1 MVADE
6 YFDLR
11 SRLGAALYS
20 LGRVADLAG
29 LKPTRAPVVKSL
41 VEGLRDPFIFVVAG
55 EVNAGK
61 STLLNALFGE
71 EFCAMGVLPETR
83 RIHYFRYDRNPQ
95 RTLVSPELEEI
106 GLPHAFLRDFHV
118 VDTPGIN
125 SIEAGHDLITGNFIP
140 RADAVLY
147 CFPATNPWSGAGW
160 EFLEKIQREGLRKI
174 VLVLQQSDL
183 RTPEEVS
190 AIVEH
195 MKMIARQR
203 LGVELPVYAVSAR
216 LALLA
221 RTSGLDKARLLS
233 ASSFPVLEQH
243 ITSMVAG
250 ALPRINRLVSACA
263 AGQGILAEVQSRL
276 TVAAHTLAELTSLRH
291 SCEDMLVSARSA
303 VQERGAEILTGLQQ
317 EWEKTT
323 ASGVADILRERLS
336 FPALLWRA
344 DPTVETVESRLLPLL
359 MQAVRQAAGTYDSFL
374 EETLGSLW
382 KQPGSNIH
390 RSLEGR
396 VKRPPEPE
404 WPRRGPAF
412 TALLEGAVCEALSQ
426 SGLKEFWRNRL
437 QHRSGLLRG
446 LTVLCGLILAGFL
459 VAAALGNL
467 TPPAALW
474 ALGLL
479 VAGLMAGRLTLSRE
493 RRETADLAKPLLA
506 EAGAMLHRS
515 ARHLIL
521 EHGQARL
528 ADFQPVLAPLDVA
541 IEKKQHAA
549 APLEEEST
557 QLAMTLQAL
566 SRSLRTSQQS

>member
-6 YFDLR
+6 YFELR

-41 VEGLRDPFIFVVAG
+41 VEGLRDPFVFVVAG
-55 EVNAGK
+55 EVNTGK

-83 RIHYFRYDRNPQ
+83 RIHYFRYDRTPH
-95 RTLVSPELEEI
+95 RTVVSQELEEI

-160 EFLEKIQREGLRKI
+160 EFLEKIQRDGLKKI
-174 VLVLQQSDL
+174 VLVLQQSDQ
-183 RTPEEVS
+183 RTTEEVA
-190 AIVEH
+190 AIAEH
-195 MKMIARQR
+195 MRMIARQR
-203 LGVELPVYAVSAR
+203 LGVDLAVFPVAAR

-221 RTSGLDKARLLS
+221 RTSGLDKARLLA
-233 ASSFPVLEQH
+233 ASCFPELEQH

-250 ALPRINRLVSACA
+250 APPRISRLVSACA

-276 TVAAHTLAELTSLRH
+276 TSAAAALAELTSLRT
-291 SCEDMLVSARSA
+291 SCEETLASTRTA
-303 VQERGAEILTGLQQ
+303 VQEKGAEILTGLQL

-323 ASGVADILRERLS
+323 SAAVSEVLTERLP

-344 DPTVETVESRLLPLL
+344 DPTVETVESRLLPPL
-359 MQAVRQAAGTYDSFL
+359 MQAVRQAAGSYDSFL
-374 EETLGSLW
+374 QETLGALW
-382 KQPGSNIH
+382 KQPGSTIH

-396 VKRPPEPE
+396 VRRPPEPE

-412 TALLEGAVCEALSQ
+412 TALLEGAACEALTQ
-426 SGLKEFWRNRL
+426 SSLKEFWINRL
-437 QHRSGLLRG
+437 QHRRGLLRG
-446 LTVLCGLILAGFL
+446 LTLLCVLLLTGMT
-459 VAAALGNL
+459 VAAAQGHL
-467 TPPAALW
+467 TTPAALW
-474 ALGLL
+474 VLGLL
-479 VAGLMAGRLTLSRE
+479 AAGILTGRLTLSRE
-493 RRETADLAKPLLA
+493 RRETAALAKPLLA
-506 EAGAMLHRS
+506 EAGAELHRT
-515 ARHLIL
+515 AGRLIQD
-521 EHGQARL
+521 HGQKRL
-528 ADFQPVLAPLDVA
+528 ADFQPVLTPLDVA
-541 IEKKQHAA
+541 IEQKQQAA
-549 APLEEEST
+549 APLEEET
-557 QLAMTLQAL
+557 GQLATTLQIL
-566 SRSLRTSQQS
+566 SRSLRVS